1 MIMSLKQKKV
11 KFKPRIK
18 LSYNI
23 NIVRPLIIT
32 LYEVIGLFRS
42 SNLPVRISMSD
53 FERRLKRKIS
63 LTFVFL

>member
-1 MIMSLKQKKV
+1 MLISLKQKKV

-53 FERRLKRKIS
+53 FERRPKRKIS
-63 LTFVFL
+63 PAFVFL

>member
-1 MIMSLKQKKV
+1 MLISLKQKKV
-11 KFKPRIK
+11 KFKPMIK

>member
-63 LTFVFL
+63 PTFVFL

>member
-1 MIMSLKQKKV
+1 MLMSLKQKKV

>member
-1 MIMSLKQKKV
+1 MLISLKQKKV